1 MSDYMAAAD
10 EEMVCVITIEH
21 AKAVE
26 RIDEIMAV
34 PGIDCAV
41 IGIGD
46 LATSIG
52 KPGRFD
58 DPELVALVKRAED
71 GILKSGVPLGGVAR
85 TARQANAM
93 IAQGYLML
101 ALGFDWS
108 LFQRGIAAAFDGI
121 KR

>member
-1 MSDYMAAAD
+1 
-10 EEMVCVITIEH
+10 
-21 AKAVE
+21 
-26 RIDEIMAV
+26 V

-58 DPELVALVKRAED
+58 DPELVALVRRAEAS
-71 GILKSGVPLGGVAR
+71 ILKSGVPLGGVAR
-85 TARQANAM
+85 TAEHANAM

-108 LFQRGIAAAFDGI
+108 LFQRGIAAAFEGI